1 MILVQLFQIAQKSII
16 MNKLLLPL
24 KLSNVTENMISI
36 HDYLKN
42 SYNEKKEWLAES
54 IAFFKDFAQ
63 MEEEFRQELLNKNEY
78 CICLEGEMLSE
89 KDIHTRSLEE
99 NY

>member
-1 MILVQLFQIAQKSII
+1 MELNLIV

-24 KLSNVTENMISI
+24 KFSNVTENMLSI

-63 MEEEFRQELLNKNEY
+63 MEEEFRQELLHRNEY
-78 CICLEGEMLSE
+78 CICLEGEMVSE
-89 KDIHTRSLEE
+89 KEILSRSMEE

>member
-1 MILVQLFQIAQKSII
+1 

-24 KLSNVTENMISI
+24 KLSTVTENMISI
-36 HDYLKN
+36 HDYLKS

-54 IAFFKDFAQ
+54 IAFFKDLAQ
-63 MEEEFRQELLNKNEY
+63 MEEEFRQELLNKSEY
-78 CICLEGEMLSE
+78 CICLEGEMLTE

>member
-1 MILVQLFQIAQKSII
+1 MVEINLTI

-24 KLSNVTENMISI
+24 KLSTVTENMLSI
-36 HDYLKN
+36 QDFLKN
-42 SYNEKKEWLAES
+42 SYNEKKEWLADS

-63 MEEEFRQELLNKNEY
+63 MEEEFRQEVMNRNEY
-78 CICLEGEMLSE
+78 CICLEGEMVSE
-89 KDIHTRSLEE
+89 KDILSRSMEE

>member
-1 MILVQLFQIAQKSII
+1 MVQLFQIAQKPII

-24 KLSNVTENMISI
+24 KLSNVTENMLSI
-36 HDYLKN
+36 HDFLKN

>member
-1 MILVQLFQIAQKSII
+1 
-16 MNKLLLPL
+16 MNKLLLPI
-24 KLSNVTENMISI
+24 KFSTVTENMLSI
-36 HDYLKN
+36 HDYLKS

-54 IAFFKDFAQ
+54 VAFFKDLAQ

-89 KDIHTRSLEE
+89 KDILARSMEE

>member
-1 MILVQLFQIAQKSII
+1 
-16 MNKLLLPL
+16 MNRLLLPL

-63 MEEEFRQELLNKNEY
+63 MEEEFRQELLDKSEY
-78 CICLEGEMLSE
+78 CICLEGEMVSE
-89 KDIHTRSLEE
+89 KEILSRSMEE

>member
-1 MILVQLFQIAQKSII
+1 MFHNPHKSII

-42 SYNEKKEWLAES
+42 SYKEKKEWLAES

-63 MEEEFRQELLNKNEY
+63 MEEEFRQELQNKNEF
-78 CICLEGEMLSE
+78 CICLEGEMITE
-89 KDIHTRSLEE
+89 KDIHSRSMEE

>member
-1 MILVQLFQIAQKSII
+1 

-54 IAFFKDFAQ
+54 IGFFKDFAQ

-78 CICLEGEMLSE
+78 CICLEGEMVSE
-89 KDIHTRSLEE
+89 KEILSRSMEE

>member
-1 MILVQLFQIAQKSII
+1 

-24 KLSNVTENMISI
+24 KLSNVTENMISF
-36 HDYLKN
+36 HDYLKS

-78 CICLEGEMLSE
+78 RICLEGEMVSE
-89 KDIHTRSLEE
+89 KDILGRSMEE

>member
-1 MILVQLFQIAQKSII
+1 

-24 KLSNVTENMISI
+24 KLSTVTENMLSI
-36 HDYLKN
+36 QDFLKN
-42 SYNEKKEWLAES
+42 SYNEKKEWLADS

-63 MEEEFRQELLNKNEY
+63 MEEEFRQEIMNRNEY
-78 CICLEGEMLSE
+78 CICLEGEMVSE
-89 KDIHTRSLEE
+89 KEILSRSMEE

>member
-1 MILVQLFQIAQKSII
+1 MILVQLFQIAQKPII

-24 KLSNVTENMISI
+24 KLSNVTENMLSI
-36 HDYLKN
+36 HDFLKN

-78 CICLEGEMLSE
+78 CICIEGEMVSE
-89 KDIHTRSLEE
+89 KDIYSRSMEE

>member
-1 MILVQLFQIAQKSII
+1 

-42 SYNEKKEWLAES
+42 SYNEKKEWLTES

-78 CICLEGEMLSE
+78 CICLEGEMVSE
-89 KDIHTRSLEE
+89 KEILSRSMEE

>member
-1 MILVQLFQIAQKSII
+1 
-16 MNKLLLPL
+16 MNKLLLPI
-24 KLSNVTENMISI
+24 KLSTVTENMLSI
-36 HDYLKN
+36 QDFLKN

-63 MEEEFRQELLNKNEY
+63 MEEEFRQELMNRNEY
-78 CICLEGEMLSE
+78 CICIEGEMLSE
-89 KDIHTRSLEE
+89 KDILSRPMEE

>member
-1 MILVQLFQIAQKSII
+1 MVQLFQIAQKFII

-24 KLSNVTENMISI
+24 KLSNVTENMLSI
-36 HDYLKN
+36 HDFLKN

-78 CICLEGEMLSE
+78 CICLEGEMVTE
-89 KDIHTRSLEE
+89 KDILTRSMEE

>member
-1 MILVQLFQIAQKSII
+1 LVQLFQIAQKSII

>member
-1 MILVQLFQIAQKSII
+1 MFLNTRKSNL
-16 MNKLLLPL
+16 MKKLLLPL
-24 KLSNVTENMISI
+24 KLSHVTENMISI

>member
-1 MILVQLFQIAQKSII
+1 MRT
-16 MNKLLLPL
+16 LLLPL
-24 KLSNVTENMISI
+24 KLTSVTENMISI

-89 KDIHTRSLEE
+89 KEIHSRSMEE

>member
-1 MILVQLFQIAQKSII
+1 
-16 MNKLLLPL
+16 L
-24 KLSNVTENMISI
+24 KLSTVTENMISI
-36 HDYLKN
+36 HDYLKS

-54 IAFFKDFAQ
+54 IAFFKDLAQ
-63 MEEEFRQELLNKNEY
+63 MEEEFRQELLNKSEY
-78 CICLEGEMLSE
+78 CICLEGEMLTE

>member
-1 MILVQLFQIAQKSII
+1 MRT
-16 MNKLLLPL
+16 LLLPL
-24 KLSNVTENMISI
+24 KLTSVTENMISI

-89 KDIHTRSLEE
+89 KDIHSRSMEE

>member
-1 MILVQLFQIAQKSII
+1 

-24 KLSNVTENMISI
+24 KLSSVTENMLSI

-54 IAFFKDFAQ
+54 VAFFKDFAQ
-63 MEEEFRQELLNKNEY
+63 MEEEFRQELLNRNEFTL
-78 CICLEGEMLSE
+78 CLEGEMVSE
-89 KDIHTRSLEE
+89 KEILSRPMEE

>member
-1 MILVQLFQIAQKSII
+1 

-24 KLSNVTENMISI
+24 KLSTVTENMLFIQ
-36 HDYLKN
+36 DFLKN
-42 SYNEKKEWLAES
+42 SYNEKKEWLADS

-63 MEEEFRQELLNKNEY
+63 MEEEFRQEIMNRNEY
-78 CICLEGEMLSE
+78 CICLEGEMVSE
-89 KDIHTRSLEE
+89 KEILSRSMEE

>member
-1 MILVQLFQIAQKSII
+1 MILVQLFQIAQKPIV

-24 KLSNVTENMISI
+24 KLSNVTENMLSI
-36 HDYLKN
+36 HDFLKN

-78 CICLEGEMLSE
+78 CICIEGEMVSE
-89 KDIHTRSLEE
+89 KDIYSRSMEE

>member
-1 MILVQLFQIAQKSII
+1 

-24 KLSNVTENMISI
+24 KLSTVTENMLSFQ
-36 HDYLKN
+36 DFLKN

-63 MEEEFRQELLNKNEY
+63 MEEEFRQELMNRNEY
-78 CICLEGEMLSE
+78 CICLEGEMVSE
-89 KDIHTRSLEE
+89 KEILSRPMEE

>member
-1 MILVQLFQIAQKSII
+1 

-24 KLSNVTENMISI
+24 KLSTVTENMLSFQ
-36 HDYLKN
+36 DFLKN

-63 MEEEFRQELLNKNEY
+63 MEEEFRQELMNRNEY
-78 CICLEGEMLSE
+78 CICIEGEMVSE
-89 KDIHTRSLEE
+89 KEILSRPMEE

>member
-1 MILVQLFQIAQKSII
+1 
-16 MNKLLLPL
+16 MNKLLLPI
-24 KLSNVTENMISI
+24 KFSAVTENMLSI

-63 MEEEFRQELLNKNEY
+63 MEEEFRQELMNRNEY
-78 CICLEGEMLSE
+78 CICLEGEMVSE
-89 KDIHTRSLEE
+89 KEIMSRPMEE

>member
-1 MILVQLFQIAQKSII
+1 MILVQLFQIAQKPSI

-24 KLSNVTENMISI
+24 KLSNVTENMLSI
-36 HDYLKN
+36 HDFLKN

-78 CICLEGEMLSE
+78 CICLEGEMLTE
-89 KDIHTRSLEE
+89 KDILTRSMEE

>member
-1 MILVQLFQIAQKSII
+1 MIK
-16 MNKLLLPL
+16 NKLLLPI
-24 KLSNVTENMISI
+24 KFSTVTENMLSI

-63 MEEEFRQELLNKNEY
+63 MEEEFRQELLNRSEY
-78 CICLEGEMLSE
+78 CICLEGEMVSE
-89 KDIHTRSLEE
+89 KEIMSRPMEE

>member
-1 MILVQLFQIAQKSII
+1 VKLNLAI

-24 KLSNVTENMISI
+24 KLSTVTENMLSI
-36 HDYLKN
+36 QDFLKN
-42 SYNEKKEWLAES
+42 SYNEKKEWLADS

-63 MEEEFRQELLNKNEY
+63 MEEEFRQEIMNRNEY
-78 CICLEGEMLSE
+78 CICLEGEMVSE
-89 KDIHTRSLEE
+89 KEILSRSMEE

>member
-1 MILVQLFQIAQKSII
+1 MS
-16 MNKLLLPL
+16 KLLLPL

-42 SYNEKKEWLAES
+42 SYNEKKEWLSES

-78 CICLEGEMLSE
+78 CICLEGEMVSE
-89 KDIHTRSLEE
+89 KEILTRSMEE